1 MHRLLDHI
9 HWIAIALLATSI
21 GTARAEKR
29 VWPPQI
35 VDGYT
40 VTLSMAAAPAP
51 PGDNE
56 IVVTIQDA
64 AGRDVTV
71 AEVSIALLAYM
82 RAVSAN
88 PNSASALNQ
97 HVHASGASATEGQ
110 GLIPV
115 PVRLAA
121 NVEAGTYRGIESFAK
136 EGTWTVVVAFTIQGQ
151 ARAVLFKIGIVDQ
164 RPRLALLGGF
174 AAVNVGIILAAAV
187 RKRTETTQRRQRAT
201 IPLHAYGSINYTQQ
215 ANDSEQE

>member
-1 MHRLLDHI
+1 MIIFSPLSRI
-9 HWIAIALLATSI
+9 RWIAVALLVTTV
-21 GTARAEKR
+21 GTARAEQR

-40 VTLSMAAAPAP
+40 VTLSMAVQPAP

-56 IVVTIQDA
+56 VVVTIQDA
-64 AGRDVTV
+64 AGRAVTD
-71 AEVSIALLAYM
+71 AEVSIALLAYT

-88 PNSASALNQ
+88 PNSASAPNQ
-97 HVHASGASATEGQ
+97 HVHTPGASATEGQ

-121 NVEAGTYRGIESFAK
+121 RSEVGAYRGIQSFAK
-136 EGTWTVVVAFTIQGQ
+136 EGTWTAVVAFMIQGR
-151 ARAVLFKIGIVDQ
+151 ARAVLFKIGVIDQ

-174 AAVNVGIILAAAV
+174 ALVNVGIILAAAV
-187 RKRTETTQRRQRAT
+187 RKRIHPLQRKQHEVSQVHLT
-201 IPLHAYGSINYTQQ
+201 NHSK
-215 ANDSEQE
+215 

>member
-1 MHRLLDHI
+1 MFPLLSRI
-9 HWIAIALLATSI
+9 RWIAIALLVTTV
-21 GTARAEKR
+21 GTARAEQR

-40 VTLSMAAAPAP
+40 VTLSMAAQPVP
-51 PGDNE
+51 LGDNE
-56 IVVTIQDA
+56 IVVAIQDA
-64 AGRDVTV
+64 AGRAVTD

-88 PNSASALNQ
+88 SNSASAPNQ
-97 HVHASGASATEGQ
+97 HVHTPGASATEGQ

-136 EGTWTVVVAFTIQGQ
+136 EGTSTVVVAFTIQGQ

-201 IPLHAYGSINYTQQ
+201 IPLHAYGSISSTQQ
-215 ANDSEQE
+215 ANNSEQE

>member
-1 MHRLLDHI
+1 MHRLLGHI
-9 HWIAIALLATSI
+9 HWIAVALLAARV
-21 GTARAEKR
+21 GTARAEQR
-29 VWPPQI
+29 VWSPQI

-40 VTLSMAAAPAP
+40 VTLAMAAAPAP

-56 IVVTIQDA
+56 LVVRIHDPA
-64 AGRDVTV
+64 DRVVVG
-71 AEVSIALLAYM
+71 AEVSIALVAYI

-88 PNSASALNQ
+88 PNSATTPNQ
-97 HVHASGASATEGQ
+97 HIHTPGASATEGQ

-121 NVEAGTYRGIESFAK
+121 RSEVGTYSGTLSFAK
-136 EGTWTVVVAFTIQGQ
+136 EGTWTTVVAFTIQGQ

-174 AAVNVGIILAAAV
+174 AAMNAGVIIAAAV
-187 RKRTETTQRRQRAT
+187 RKRLHSSQRNLRAVDHMN
-201 IPLHAYGSINYTQQ
+201 HANSGQQ
-215 ANDSEQE
+215 SS